1 VNIGWSFAI
10 DRGGTFTDVIAR
22 SPDGETIVEKLLSD
36 NPDQYAD
43 AALEGIRRI
52 IERSG
57 GGDIA
62 SVRMGTTVATNA
74 LLERKGDRVALAITR
89 GFGDALRIGYQAR
102 PEIFARHIA
111 LPDQPYETVVEIEE
125 RIGADGEI
133 VRPLDEAQARAV
145 LKEVRDSGI
154 DALAI
159 VLMHGWRFARH
170 EARLAEIARELGF
183 AQISVSHEAAPL
195 IKLIGRGDTTVID
208 AYLSPVLRRY
218 VERVASG
225 LPPETRLQFMQSN
238 GGLTDAQAFR
248 GKDAILS
255 GPAGGVVGMVAASRP
270 HFPDGEPV
278 RLIGF
283 DMGGTSTD
291 VSHYA
296 GRFELADESVVAGVR
311 IRAPMMQIH
320 TVAAGGGSIC
330 SFDGMRFRVG
340 PESAGANPGPA
351 CYRNG
356 GPLTVTDCNLFLKRI
371 DASAFPA
378 VFGSRGDQPLDP
390 EASRIRLQEIAD
402 ALGGS
407 KSLTEIAEG
416 FLAIAVDNMANA
428 IRKISIA
435 RGHDVTRYALACF
448 GGAGGQL
455 ACRVADALGMERIL
469 IHPLAGV
476 LSAYGIGLADVKMI
490 REASFL
496 KPLGE
501 DVSDTLAALETAAT
515 QSLVEQGVEQSIIEF
530 HRRARLRY
538 AGSDTTLELTLTDPE
553 QMRRDFEQLHRAR
566 FGYADE
572 AGEVIVDALV
582 VEGIGKSSPGRGGV
596 PAAKRTVEGAHRS
609 AAPAAGPLHHP
620 RSGEEYKGPA
630 LITEPTSTTVVEPGW
645 TATRASDGT
654 LVLNRTAPL
663 QRARAIGTDADPVML
678 EIFNNLFMAI
688 AEEMGVA
695 LQSTATSVNIKER
708 LDFSCALFDRTGA
721 LIANAPHIPVHLG
734 SMGESIRHIIETRGS
749 GADGRGIQRG
759 DAYVLNDPYRGG
771 THLPDITVIMP
782 VFYEQSSPER
792 GGGPAAQR
800 TVEGAQRGSSG
811 EAGPL
816 HHPSDGPPLRAGE
829 DFPCAFVAARG
840 HHADIGGIAPGSM
853 PPDSRTIDEEGVL
866 IDNVLLVDEGRFREA
881 EMRGLLASGPHP
893 ARNIDRNISDLRA
906 QIAACVRGAEGLL
919 DAVREYGREVVDA
932 YMRHVL
938 ANAEESVRRLLGRLD
953 DGGFDYEMD
962 NGAHVR
968 VAIRIDKA
976 ARSATFDFT
985 GTSDQ
990 LPDNF
995 NAPYSIVRA
1004 ASLYVLRTL
1013 IDDPI
1018 PMNDGCLK
1026 PVQLIVPEGS
1036 MLSPRYPA
1044 AVVAGNVETSQ
1055 VVTDALFAATG
1066 RLAPSQGTMNNFTF
1080 GNERHQ
1086 YYETIAGGSG
1096 AGPDHDGTS
1105 AVQTHMTNS
1114 RLTDPEI
1121 LETRHPVRIERFAI
1135 RHGSGGGGKHYGGDG
1150 VIRDL
1155 RFLEPMRAN
1164 ILANRRRVPP
1174 RGIQGGRD
1182 AKPGRNWVE
1191 RTDGS
1196 IEELSATASAEME
1209 PGDRF
1214 VIETPGGGGFGPS
1227 SSTFGG
1233 GGARSA
1239 TQGAPSTAFSGPPP
1253 PAGEEL

>member
-1 VNIGWSFAI
+1 MTNGWSFAI

-22 SPDGETIVEKLLSD
+22 SPEGETMVEKLLSE

-52 IERSG
+52 IGRSG
-57 GGDIA
+57 GGAVA

-102 PEIFARHIA
+102 PEIFARHIV
-111 LPDQPYETVVEIEE
+111 LPDQPYEQVVEIDE

-133 VRPLDEAQARAV
+133 VRPLNEAQTRAA
-145 LKEVRDSGI
+145 LQQVRDSGI

-159 VLMHGWRFARH
+159 VLMHGWRFTQH
-170 EARLAEIARELGF
+170 ETRLAEIARELGF
-183 AQISVSHEAAPL
+183 AQISVSHEVAPL

-218 VERVASG
+218 VDRVAAG
-225 LPPETRLQFMQSN
+225 LLPESRLQFMQSN
-238 GGLTDAQAFR
+238 GGLADAQAFR

-255 GPAGGVVGMVAASRP
+255 GPAGGVVGMVAASSP
-270 HFPDGEPV
+270 HFEGEPV

-296 GRFELADESVVAGVR
+296 GRFELADESIVAGVR
-311 IRAPMMQIH
+311 IRAPMMPIH

-330 SFDGMRFRVG
+330 SYDGMRFRVG
-340 PESAGANPGPA
+340 PESAGATPGPA

-356 GPLTVTDCNLFLKRI
+356 GPLTVTDCNLFLGRI
-371 DASAFPA
+371 DPAAFPA
-378 VFGSRGDQPLDP
+378 VFGPKGDQPLDP
-390 EASRIRLQEIAD
+390 DASRARLQEVAE
-402 ALGGS
+402 ALGGA
-407 KSLTEIAEG
+407 KSLAEIAEG

-435 RGHDVTRYALACF
+435 RGHDVTRYTLACF

-455 ACRVADALGMERIL
+455 ACRVADALGMQRIL

-476 LSAYGIGLADVKMI
+476 LSAYGIGLADVKVI

-496 KPLGE
+496 KPLGT
-501 DVSDTLAALETAAT
+501 DASHAIVALEEAAS
-515 QSLVEQGVEQSIIEF
+515 QSLIGQGLEPDAIEF
-530 HRRARLRY
+530 QRRARLRY
-538 AGSDTTLELTLTDPE
+538 AGSDTTLELPLAEPD
-553 QMRRDFEQLHRAR
+553 QMRSAFEHLHRAR
-566 FGYADE
+566 FGYVDK

-582 VEGIGKSSPGRGGV
+582 VEGVGRSSPLLHLQGRWQTAGL
-596 PAAKRTVEGAHRS
+596 TE
-609 AAPAAGPLHHP
+609 GPLHHASHGP
-620 RSGEEYKGPA
+620 PPLEIEGRITGPA
-630 LITEPTSTTVVEPGW
+630 LITETTSTTVVEPGW
-645 TATRASDGT
+645 TATRATDGA
-654 LVLNRTAPL
+654 LVLTRTAPL
-663 QRARAIGTDADPVML
+663 RRTHAIGTDADPVML

-708 LDFSCALFDRTGA
+708 LDFSCALFDRSGA

-734 SMGESIRHIIETRGS
+734 SMGESIRHIIETRGG
-749 GADGRGIQRG
+749 GAEACPERSRRRRGIRRS

-782 VFYEQSSPER
+782 AFYSEEDSE
-792 GGGPAAQR
+792 
-800 TVEGAQRGSSG
+800 
-811 EAGPL
+811 
-816 HHPSDGPPLRAGE
+816 PS
-829 DFPCAFVAARG
+829 AFVAARG
-840 HHADIGGIAPGSM
+840 HHTDIGGIAPGSM

-866 IDNVLLVDEGRFREA
+866 IDNVLLVDEGRFRETEIRA
-881 EMRGLLASGPHP
+881 LLGSGEWP

-919 DAVREYGREVVDA
+919 DAVRDYGREVVDA

-953 DGGFDYEMD
+953 DGEFDYEMD
-962 NGAHVR
+962 NGARVR
-968 VAIRIDKA
+968 VVIRIDKT

-1018 PMNDGCLK
+1018 PMNDGCMR
-1026 PVQLIVPEGS
+1026 PVELIVPEGS
-1036 MLSPRYPA
+1036 MLSPNYPA

-1066 RLAPSQGTMNNFTF
+1066 KLAPSQGTMNNFTF
-1080 GNERHQ
+1080 GNASHQ

-1121 LETRHPVRIERFAI
+1121 LETRHPVRLERFAI
-1135 RHGSGGGGKHYGGDG
+1135 RRGSGGEGKHHGGDG
-1150 VIRDL
+1150 VIRDIT
-1155 RFLEPMRAN
+1155 FLEPMRAN

-1174 RGIQGGRD
+1174 RGIKGGGD
-1182 AKPGRNWVE
+1182 AKPGQNWVE
-1191 RTDGS
+1191 RADGS
-1196 IEELSATASAEME
+1196 IEELTATASADMR

-1214 VIETPGGGGFGPS
+1214 VIETPGGGGFGSP
-1227 SSTFGG
+1227 
-1233 GGARSA
+1233 
-1239 TQGAPSTAFSGPPP
+1239 
-1253 PAGEEL
+1253 E